1 MNRFSEETALRV
13 LENGYVSARE
23 TIQNQDEFERFL
35 QRLEKKL
42 RDFPGVGGALA
53 EIPILLSL
61 LKSYAK
67 KEYTI
72 IPLGSIVAVV
82 SAFLYFIS
90 PIDLLPDV
98 LPGIGYLDDAAV
110 IAGCLKLIA
119 SDLEE
124 YKEWRRKTGRLM
136 EV

>member
-42 RDFPGVGGALA
+42 REIPGVGGALA

-67 KEYTI
+67 KEYTV

-119 SDLEE
+119 SD
-124 YKEWRRKTGRLM
+124 
-136 EV
+136 